1 MSLKNIKLIV
11 TDLDGTVLEHGKL
24 ANDLDVEVFKQANQK
39 GVYTTIATGQPY
51 ISAKS
56 KADLFN
62 VADHVDLFVLSNG
75 SLISKVSE
83 FDPIYI
89 NSIPSDIV
97 NKVVK
102 KLTDLNVCAVI
113 FTATIN
119 DVYWNNIS
127 FTVESMNKRNWFER
141 FNKTICSTNTDFD
154 FKNVVQIMS
163 FVEQEKEQ
171 ELQSWFVQE
180 NMNQYLTF
188 MKSDIE
194 SMPVYEF
201 TNITA
206 TKGNAI
212 EKMAEILNI
221 KKDEIA
227 IFGDNINDISMF
239 EKIPN
244 CVAVGNAVD
253 EIKHKAKYITDTNL
267 NGGVGKF
274 IKKYIL
280 ED

>member
-1 MSLKNIKLIV
+1 
-11 TDLDGTVLEHGKL
+11 
-24 ANDLDVEVFKQANQK
+24 
-39 GVYTTIATGQPY
+39 
-51 ISAKS
+51 
-56 KADLFN
+56 
-62 VADHVDLFVLSNG
+62 
-75 SLISKVSE
+75 
-83 FDPIYI
+83 
-89 NSIPSDIV
+89 
-97 NKVVK
+97 
-102 KLTDLNVCAVI
+102 
-113 FTATIN
+113 
-119 DVYWNNIS
+119 
-127 FTVESMNKRNWFER
+127 
-141 FNKTICSTNTDFD
+141 
-154 FKNVVQIMS
+154 
-163 FVEQEKEQ
+163 
-171 ELQSWFVQE
+171 
-180 NMNQYLTF
+180 

-194 SMPVYEF
+194 TTPIYEF

-274 IKKYIL
+274 IKKHIL